1 MGAFGC
7 PTAGTTP
14 NIDRLAAGGLRFNH
28 GHVTIAVC
36 QPSRSALMTGR
47 YPHLSGGEG
56 FYNLR
61 YEGIPILPDILRSE
75 GYDVG
80 ILGKVTHFTP
90 YAAFQWDMAYDQIDL
105 GQGRN
110 PGVYYQHAKNF
121 VQTAVDGDHPFF
133 LRSCFKNPN
142 GL

>member
-1 MGAFGC
+1 MLITADDMNWDAVGAFGY

-14 NIDRLAAGGLRFNH
+14 NIDRLTAEGLLFKH

-56 FYNLR
+56 FYHLR
-61 YEGIPILPDILRSE
+61 YKDVPILPAILRAE

-80 ILGKVTHFTP
+80 ILGKVTHSTP
-90 YAAFQWDMAYDQIDL
+90 
-105 GQGRN
+105 
-110 PGVYYQHAKNF
+110 
-121 VQTAVDGDHPFF
+121 
-133 LRSCFKNPN
+133 C
-142 GL
+142 